1 MSTDGGADRDQ
12 PGLGPQQHGEAGAN
26 RRLRVDDHDSR
37 HGLTPFS
44 MPLNLY

>member
-1 MSTDGGADRDQ
+1 MGTNGRTDRDE

-37 HGLTPFS
+37 HA
-44 MPLNLY
+44 LNPSRSP